1 MLRRQR
7 MPLFFIRVSSID
19 LTNFYEI
26 HRRVNV
32 LEGTLKYL
40 YLLAHMVA
48 KSIRIQILDANHIRY
63 CFFEQNMR

>member
-1 MLRRQR
+1 MIRRQR
-7 MPLFFIRVSSID
+7 MHLVFIRVSSID

-40 YLLAHMVA
+40 NLLTHTVA
-48 KSIRIQILDANHIRY
+48 KSIRIQILDVNHIRN
-63 CFFEQNMR
+63 CFFEQNM